1 VRAPVHLSHPSSLE
15 HDTGPHPERAARM
28 VAIEAA
34 LEARGW
40 LGYARELA
48 EPVAW
53 GDLTTVH
60 PVGYCEAI
68 RDLSERGGG
77 AIDADTLVSR
87 GSYEAA
93 LHSAGGACGLVDRL
107 VAGDAD
113 VGISVAR
120 PPGHHAEPARAMGF
134 CLFANVA
141 VAARRALDAY
151 GLERVL
157 VLDWDVHHGN
167 GTNDI
172 FHATDEVLFA
182 SIHEWPLY
190 PGTGHAR
197 DAGSGEGEGYTVNL
211 PVPGG
216 SGDELFC
223 SLVEHLVVPLAR
235 AYEPRLVLVS
245 AGYDAHRDDPLA
257 TCRVSEAGYAAMTRS
272 VRRVADELG
281 APVGVVLEGGYELGA
296 LARSV
301 VATME
306 ELAVS
311 GPPPAVDLAIHPA
324 TREAIERVSAFWP
337 ALAAVG
343 SPPKA

>member
-1 VRAPVHLSHPSSLE
+1 
-15 HDTGPHPERAARM
+15 M
-28 VAIEAA
+28 VAIESA

-48 EPVAW
+48 DPVSW

-68 RDLSERGGG
+68 RDFSERGGG
-77 AIDADTLVSR
+77 AIDGDTLVSR

-93 LHSAGGACGLVDRL
+93 LHGAGGACGLVDRL
-107 VAGDAD
+107 IAGEAD

-134 CLFANVA
+134 CLFGNVA
-141 VAARRALDAY
+141 VAARRALDVHRL
-151 GLERVL
+151 GRVL

-172 FHATDEVLFA
+172 FHATEEVLFA

-197 DAGSGEGEGYTVNL
+197 DVGSGDGRGYTVNL

-216 SGDELFC
+216 SGDEVFG

-235 AYEPRLVLVS
+235 AYEPQLVLVS

-257 TCRVSEAGYAAMTRS
+257 TCEVSDSGYARMTRS

-281 APVGVVLEGGYELGA
+281 VPVGVVLEGGYELGA

-306 ELAVS
+306 ELAAP
-311 GPPPAVDLAIHPA
+311 GPRPDVDLAVHPV
-324 TREAIERVSAFWP
+324 TREAIDRVSAFWP
-337 ALAAVG
+337 ALAAAG
-343 SPPKA
+343 SPPRA